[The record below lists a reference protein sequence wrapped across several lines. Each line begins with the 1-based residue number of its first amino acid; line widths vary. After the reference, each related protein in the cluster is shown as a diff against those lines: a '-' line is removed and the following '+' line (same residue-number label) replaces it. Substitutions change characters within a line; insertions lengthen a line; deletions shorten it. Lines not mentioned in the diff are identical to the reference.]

1 MALIKDSLKHYLILY
16 LIYLL
21 SQVYVYIIL
30 I

>member
-16 LIYLL
+16 FIYLL